1 MKRELAEL
9 FRERLAA
16 AGGLAE
22 LAASHDEALSLIRRW
37 AGDRPVLV
45 DDHPDLKGLEVTGP
59 RPADPW
65 GAEVGITGVLGAA
78 ADTGTVAL
86 GPAPGR
92 PRGTAVLP
100 GTHLAVVP
108 LSRLYADYADLIA
121 ALGRLDPMPS
131 GMQLITGP
139 SRSGDIESA
148 MIQGMHG
155 PRAVQVAVYPDA

>member
-1 MKRELAEL
+1 MNDQVTAVFRDRLAE
-9 FRERLAA
+9 
-16 AGGLAE
+16 AGGTAE

-37 AGDRPVLV
+37 AGDRPALV
-45 DDHPDLKGLEVTGP
+45 DDHPDLKGLEVAGA

-65 GAEVGITGVLGAA
+65 DAEVGITGVLGAA
-78 ADTGTVAL
+78 AETGTLAI

-100 GTHLAVVP
+100 GVHLAIVP
-108 LSRLYADYADLIA
+108 RSRLYAGYADLIA

-155 PRAVQVAVYPDA
+155 PRAVRVAVYPDA

>member
-1 MKRELAEL
+1 MNVQMTALFRDRLAE
-9 FRERLAA
+9 

-22 LAASHDEALSLIRRW
+22 LTASHDEALALVRQW
-37 AGDRPVLV
+37 AGTRRTLV
-45 DDHPDLKGLEVTGP
+45 DEHPDLKGLEVKGP

-65 GAEVGITGVLGAA
+65 DAEVGITGVLGAA
-78 ADTGTVAL
+78 AETGTLAI

-100 GTHLAVVP
+100 GVHLAIVP
-108 LSRLYADYADLIA
+108 QSRLYASYADLIA

-131 GMQLITGP
+131 GMQLVTGP

-155 PRAVQVAVYPDA
+155 PRTVRVAVYPDA